1 MTVTVAIPIFRIS
14 CRIRIDRAAPWSV
27 VDELIMVSIARSYQS
42 IDELSRASDLPRQLI
57 LAAVSRLMKFRL
69 VESKVTESGIAFRAS
84 PFGFGAIAG
93 GKPLP
98 LFPKAQYRHARFSIE
113 RAAGSFF
120 RTAEIR
126 FKSQQSLEK
135 DRAAGADVRFVEVE
149 GDGPL
154 MSPEANIARLSEIFA
169 SGWDEHLGA
178 IVGRGANVIDR
189 EYMVVRVIDG
199 EPKGLPDKPRD
210 GLHEIVAKAAA
221 IRRNASIRVAYN
233 EAPPRDQPIYRSCNL
248 DPADILIGGSVQK
261 TVFEKIIDD
270 ADRRVIIH
278 STFLKALD
286 TAPLMECFAR
296 ACRRGVEITVFWG
309 AEYDEETEE
318 RNADEAGK
326 IMELVAANRDMAGRF
341 RINMRTTGSHAKV
354 MLADTKFGDWV
365 AAVGSCNWLK
375 SPFRSTEITIVLR
388 DQAIVGDAMRIMQR
402 IIGRRGLSDSVAEEL
417 ELARRNLRIGDAPLP
432 PNAKIALL
440 VGEAHDE
447 LIREASGKAET
458 RFVVGSHRLGTTA
471 RPGAFLP
478 SQIAAK
484 PSVSVTFMYSVVS
497 KPLKSR
503 HARDLALEAAAS
515 GVRMVTSGKI
525 PLHGKFLV
533 WDDHDLVITSINWAS
548 ASSDYDFPEGEVG
561 VHIRANDVGAF
572 CLEKLSVIH
581 PSLLPEPTANQ
592 A

>member
-14 CRIRIDRAAPWSV
+14 CRIRIDRAAPWSI
-27 VDELIMVSIARSYQS
+27 VDELIMVSIVRSYQS

-57 LAAVSRLMKFRL
+57 LAAISRLMKFKL

-126 FKSQQSLEK
+126 FKSQQALEK

-154 MSPEANIARLSEIFA
+154 LSPEANIARLSEIFA

-199 EPKGLPDKPRD
+199 EPKGLPDKSRER
-210 GLHEIVAKAAA
+210 LHEIVAKAAA
-221 IRRNASIRVAYN
+221 TRRNASIRIEYSEV
-233 EAPPRDQPIYRSCNL
+233 PPRDQPIYRSCNL

-261 TVFEKIIDD
+261 TAFEKIIDD

-318 RNADEAGK
+318 RNADEAAK

-341 RINMRTTGSHAKV
+341 RINMRTTGSHAKL

-388 DQAIVGDAMRIMQR
+388 DQAVVGDAMRIMQR

-417 ELARRNLRIGDAPLP
+417 ELARRNLRIGEAPYP
-432 PNAKIALL
+432 ANARIALL

-484 PSVSVTFMYSVVS
+484 PGVSVTFMYSVLS

-503 HARDLALEAAAS
+503 HARDLALEAKAS

-548 ASSDYDFPEGEVG
+548 ASSDPDFPEGEVG
-561 VHIRANDVGAF
+561 VHIRADDIGAV
-572 CLEKLSVIH
+572 CLQKLSVIH
-581 PSLLPEPTANQ
+581 PSLLAEPTANE